1 MRLVLTRSILN
12 MHNNT
17 FLPSVASTPPL
28 IKPVL
33 GSYWKSKI
41 VSISTRY
48 CFEQSEKADRKV
60 FNAVTTKM
68 MDPRQCGKLELKNQ
82 KPNQN
87 Q

>member
-1 MRLVLTRSILN
+1 

-17 FLPSVASTPPL
+17 LLPSVAATPPL

-68 MDPRQCGKLELKNQ
+68 MDPRQCGKLESKNQ
-82 KPNQN
+82 KTNQN